1 MGLHINQFYYH
12 RQNPKPRTKN
22 QEPKKQREGK
32 GKKNYKKKENRIAEG
47 LIISF
52 L

>member
-22 QEPKKQREGK
+22 QKQREGK
-32 GKKNYKKKENRIAEG
+32 KLQKKENRIAEG

>member
-22 QEPKKQREGK
+22 QKKQREGK
-32 GKKNYKKKENRIAEG
+32 KKNYKKENRIAEG